1 MIPARQPHPD
11 DLFLITREELD
22 RCCSQMSAAGYKVS
36 ANYIEALVLSRP
48 HISTPAPARDFVN
61 TPEKPWCYPGC
72 MLVSNAEAEAAKA
85 AREQA
90 QQSIDA
96 AIEQLS
102 DINKYACEEYEE
114 ANLSDNEREM
124 RIHLEYGNRVWEVV
138 RFLRSQQD
146 NTSTKGGD
154 R

>member
-1 MIPARQPHPD
+1 MKCEDCEGPCSEHTSAPSPD
-11 DLFLITREELD
+11 K
-22 RCCSQMSAAGYKVS
+22 CCIGLTYEQCQEVS
-36 ANYIEALVLSRP
+36 AR
-48 HISTPAPARDFVN
+48 
-61 TPEKPWCYPGC
+61 EK
-72 MLVSNAEAEAAKA
+72 AEAAKA